1 MIIRELTQTLRQ
13 TLRPLY
19 DEREAA
25 AVAYVYVCAKFGMQR
40 YEIALRGDEPVDD
53 LLMADIQRDMEKLAQ
68 GCPVQYVLGET
79 EFYGLPFEVSPAV
92 LIPRQ
97 ETEELVQMVVESFKE
112 RELSASK
119 SLWDIGTGSGCI
131 AVSLAKR
138 LPGAEVFATD
148 ISEEALAVARRNA
161 QRNGVEVAF
170 ARHDMADVEHIP
182 FGERRFDAIV
192 SNPPYIPASDR
203 DSMHRNVTDYEP
215 SLALFVPDDDALWC
229 YEAVARL
236 AQRTLAPGGRLFVET
251 YHDFHEGIAAAF
263 TRCGLRDVQ
272 SVRDLNGQL
281 RFVTAVNR
289 NDRIPAVE

>member
-13 TLRPLY
+13 TLQPLY

-25 AVAYVYVCAKFGMQR
+25 AIAHVYACAKLGMQR
-40 YEIALRGDEPVDD
+40 YELALRGNEPVEER
-53 LLMADIQRDMEKLAQ
+53 LMADIQRDMERLAQ
-68 GCPVQYVLGET
+68 GCPVQYVLSET

-119 SLWDIGTGSGCI
+119 SLWDVGTGSGCI

-161 QRNGVEVAF
+161 QRNGVEVTF
-170 ARHDMADVEHIP
+170 ARYDMADAEHLP
-182 FGERRFDAIV
+182 FGDRRFDVIV

-203 DSMHRNVTDYEP
+203 TAMHRNVTDYEP

-263 TRCGLRDVQ
+263 TRYGLRDVQ
-272 SVRDLNGQL
+272 SVRDLNEQL

-289 NDRIPAVE
+289 SDRKPR

>member
-1 MIIRELTQTLRQ
+1 MTIRELTQILRQ

-131 AVSLAKR
+131 AVSLAKG
-138 LPGAEVFATD
+138 LPGVEVFATD

-203 DSMHRNVTDYEP
+203 AAMHRNVTDYEP
-215 SLALFVPDDDALWC
+215 SLALFVPDDDALLC
-229 YEAVARL
+229 YESVARL
-236 AQRTLAPGGRLFVET
+236 AQRVLVPGGRLFVET

-263 TRCGLRDVQ
+263 SRYGLRDVQ

-289 NDRIPAVE
+289 GDRKPR